1 MPLISVI
8 VPVYNAQKTLARCLE
23 SISNQTF
30 RDLEIIVVN
39 DGSSDD
45 SEKICCQFQDARLR
59 LISQSN
65 QGVSQAR
72 NTGIDYAEGK
82 FLCFVD
88 ADDYLMS
95 NHIET
100 LYRTIVQEK
109 TDLVV
114 INFYRIDQQ
123 GMRKN
128 KAVTMRTSC
137 EIGKCLYEIYTRE
150 LLNQPWNKLFVKEK
164 IVEQFDRNF
173 SLGEDLLFNID
184 YLKRIRRLSIVD
196 ECTYVYDLQLGG
208 GLHKKRQTLD
218 EFFYL
223 YQYLYDG
230 IIRQGIEKRR
240 NMDLFLTKHYIRFLK
255 ENNYGFQWE
264 KMKRLKKFA
273 KDNHCSRVACSG
285 VMFYLLSSLYCAA
298 ERVKR

>member
-109 TDLVV
+109 
-114 INFYRIDQQ
+114 NR
-123 GMRKN
+123 
-128 KAVTMRTSC
+128 SC
-137 EIGKCLYEIYTRE
+137 GYK
-150 LLNQPWNKLFVKEK
+150 
-164 IVEQFDRNF
+164 
-173 SLGEDLLFNID
+173 
-184 YLKRIRRLSIVD
+184 
-196 ECTYVYDLQLGG
+196 
-208 GLHKKRQTLD
+208 
-218 EFFYL
+218 
-223 YQYLYDG
+223 
-230 IIRQGIEKRR
+230 
-240 NMDLFLTKHYIRFLK
+240 FL
-255 ENNYGFQWE
+255 
-264 KMKRLKKFA
+264 
-273 KDNHCSRVACSG
+273 
-285 VMFYLLSSLYCAA
+285 
-298 ERVKR
+298 